1 MIGRIEQKADFLRRI
16 RCISMAIQ
24 PRQLTASRRPT
35 PFTHRASTLTICLWL
50 PLTIGCTSSTRVTP
64 PRDLSP
70 SDFVRKSP
78 DQGDVLEQSLAE
90 GVGVG
95 GRGEPRDASAS
106 GSAFLGTP
114 PVERSRPLPTPPRV
128 PDPVVRV
135 RASVGP
141 PTPIAAATGKP
152 TVPAEATPPSTD
164 GSTTLI
170 RTNLPLAAKVG
181 ELNGRTIFA
190 DEFFEPIMDELRA
203 RAKQP
208 RVTYKAWRDAARQ
221 IIGTRLAEIVRDDL
235 LAAEGRARLK
245 PEQRA
250 AGIRAFIEEKN
261 AEAIRTSRGSAAAR
275 ERALAEQ
282 GLTVEQ
288 WKREQEQSALAATEI
303 NELLDKRV
311 RISWNDM
318 RLYYE
323 RERERFNPPGV
334 ASVRLIVIDE
344 ASKEAADFFAD
355 ALGQSRPFAEVASDP
370 RNLNA
375 PDQGGAM
382 ASKLTLNGEAFSDP
396 ALDLAAAKLRAGQ
409 HTPEPVRID
418 AGTKGSPRPQLVW
431 IHIDELE
438 SKSRALA
445 DPDVQREI
453 YDKLFQEKRS
463 EELARYLKRLFA
475 RVDTSEMEDLSTR
488 LLEAASQ
495 EIWPDEQSE

>member
-1 MIGRIEQKADFLRRI
+1 
-16 RCISMAIQ
+16 MAIPPLQ
-24 PRQLTASRRPT
+24 SRVSRPPPPLLPRAWILTLSVCL
-35 PFTHRASTLTICLWL
+35 TLTV
-50 PLTIGCTSSTRVTP
+50 GCASSTRVTP
-64 PRDLSP
+64 PRDLSLT
-70 SDFVRKSP
+70 DFVRKP
-78 DQGDVLEQSLAE
+78 ADQGDVLEQSLAE
-90 GVGVG
+90 GVG
-95 GRGEPRDASAS
+95 GRGEPGDRVSS

-114 PVERSRPLPTPPRV
+114 PLERSRPLPAPPRV
-128 PDPVVRV
+128 PDPVVRI

-141 PTPIAAATGKP
+141 PTPMPSNAGSP
-152 TVPAEATPPSTD
+152 TSPTDTTAPPSD
-164 GSTTLI
+164 ADAASI
-170 RTNLPLAAKVG
+170 RTNLPMAAKVG

-208 RVTYKAWRDAARQ
+208 RVTYKSWRDAARQ

-250 AGIRAFIEEKN
+250 AGIRAFIEEEN
-261 AEAIRTSRGSAAAR
+261 AKAIRTSRGSAAAR

-311 RISWNDM
+311 RISWNDI

-323 RERERFNPPGV
+323 RSPEKFNPPAV
-334 ASVRLIVIDE
+334 ASVRLIVVDE
-344 ASKEAADFFAD
+344 ASKDAAEFFAE
-355 ALGQSRPFAEVASDP
+355 ALRQNRPFAEAASDP

-382 ASKLTLNGEAFSDP
+382 GTKLTLNGEAFSDP
-396 ALDLAAAKLRAGQ
+396 LLDRAAATLRAGQ

-418 AGTKGSPRPQLVW
+418 AGTKDSPRPQLVW
-431 IHIDELE
+431 IHIDEIE
-438 SKSRALA
+438 SNSRSLA
-445 DPDVQREI
+445 DPEVQREI

-463 EELARYLKRLFA
+463 EELARSLKRLFA
-475 RVDTSEMEDLSTR
+475 RVDTSEMENLSAR

-495 EIWPDEQSE
+495 EIWPGEQAE